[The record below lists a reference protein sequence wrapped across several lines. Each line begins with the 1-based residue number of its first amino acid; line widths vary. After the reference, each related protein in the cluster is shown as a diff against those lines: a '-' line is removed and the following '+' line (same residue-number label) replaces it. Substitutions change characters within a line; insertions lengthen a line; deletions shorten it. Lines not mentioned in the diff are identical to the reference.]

1 MGEVIWHGRGGQG
14 VVLASSI
21 LGTALTIYE
30 GKYAMC
36 ISSFGGQRRDAPLFS
51 VTRFSE
57 KPIRNRSLNADPDS
71 IVILDDSLT
80 STAIESLNKGKTRQI
95 IINSKKSASDLDL
108 TAWPNVTIVDAD
120 TIASEVLNRPVAN
133 TVMVGVLA
141 AVTGLAKLD
150 SVKKATADVV
160 GPEIAK
166 KNAAAVE
173 AGFKSVRR

>member
-14 VVLASSI
+14 VVVASSI

-30 GKYAMC
+30 GKHALCM
-36 ISSFGGQRRDAPLFS
+36 SSFGGQRRDAPLFS
-51 VTRFSE
+51 VTRFAD
-57 KPIRNRSLNADPDS
+57 KPIRNRSLNADPDF
-71 IVILDDSLT
+71 IVILDDSLI
-80 STAIESLNKGKTRQI
+80 STAIANLNKGKTRQI

-108 TAWPNVTIVDAD
+108 TGWPNVTIVDAD
-120 TIASEVLNRPVAN
+120 TIASEVLKRPVVN

-166 KNAAAVE
+166 KNATAVE

>member
-1 MGEVIWHGRGGQG
+1 
-14 VVLASSI
+14 
-21 LGTALTIYE
+21 
-30 GKYAMC
+30 
-36 ISSFGGQRRDAPLFS
+36 
-51 VTRFSE
+51 
-57 KPIRNRSLNADPDS
+57 
-71 IVILDDSLT
+71 
-80 STAIESLNKGKTRQI
+80 LNKGKTRQI

-120 TIASEVLNRPVAN
+120 TIASEVLNRPVVN

-166 KNAAAVE
+166 KNATAVE

>member
-14 VVLASSI
+14 VVVASSI

-57 KPIRNRSLNADPDS
+57 KPIRNRSLNSDPDFV
-71 IVILDDSLT
+71 VILDDSLT
-80 STAIESLNKGKTRQI
+80 SQAISNLNKGKSRQI
-95 IINSKKSASDLDL
+95 IINSKKSATELGL
-108 TAWPNVTIVDAD
+108 VAGPHVTIVDAD
-120 TIASEVLNRPVAN
+120 TIASEILNRPVSN

-150 SVKKATADVV
+150 SAKKATADVI